1 MVRISDCEI
10 GNHVF
15 SIFSRGCNHYKSI
28 HFAGAKIHFFFQIQF
43 FLAKYSNFHLNR
55 TSFPF
60 KSINESSPHQQSTP
74 SVQRKDYFQN
84 SRVQPPAGN
93 ITMSKKNIAIINNPI
108 VIATLKNL
116 YKPPGFP
123 SLLRLS
129 NSIVMT
135 LIPFFKSIQK
145 ALKTILYHKER
156 LKGFSYE
163 QTTKRKADGSASSR
177 SPVR

>member
-1 MVRISDCEI
+1 MVGISDCEI

-93 ITMSKKNIAIINNPI
+93 ITMSRKNIAIINTPI

-116 YKPPGFP
+116 YKQPGLP
-123 SLLRLS
+123 SFFRLS

-135 LIPFFKSIQK
+135 LIPFFESIQK
-145 ALKTILYHKER
+145 ALKTIRHFRES

>member
-1 MVRISDCEI
+1 MIVKLEI
-10 GNHVF
+10 MCLAFFHVVAIITNL
-15 SIFSRGCNHYKSI
+15 STLRVQRYT
-28 HFAGAKIHFFFQIQF
+28 FFFT
-43 FLAKYSNFHLNR
+43 ARGSR
-55 TSFPF
+55 SC
-60 KSINESSPHQQSTP
+60 SSARPGRCPVHTP

-93 ITMSKKNIAIINNPI
+93 ITMSRKNIAIINTPI

-116 YKPPGFP
+116 YNRPGLP
-123 SLLRLS
+123 SFFRLS

-135 LIPFFKSIQK
+135 LIPFFESIQK
-145 ALKTILYHKER
+145 ALKTIRHFRES

>member
-1 MVRISDCEI
+1 MCLA
-10 GNHVF
+10 F
-15 SIFSRGCNHYKSI
+15 FSRGCNHYKSI

-43 FLAKYSNFHLNR
+43 FLAKYSNSHRHR

-60 KSINESSPHQQSTP
+60 KSIKESSPHQQSTP

-93 ITMSKKNIAIINNPI
+93 ITMSRKNIAITNTPI

-116 YKPPGFP
+116 YNRPGLP
-123 SLLRLS
+123 SFFRLS

-135 LIPFFKSIQK
+135 LIPFFESIQK
-145 ALKTILYHKER
+145 AAPKGGVLPVIR
-156 LKGFSYE
+156 LFLCFFLIP
-163 QTTKRKADGSASSR
+163 
-177 SPVR
+177 SPSFRPVLLLLT